1 MQESANS
8 SINNSS
14 FGLQAGLFSSIPV
27 VIWCLLQTR
36 IYLEYSPW
44 APTLAEAVKALW
56 ILQAIAIALVLPWYV
71 WRCHWTN
78 SLLQSATLISIPLPV
93 YTISILSSALSSN
106 ALLLALGFL
115 ILLTIGLIFVIKL
128 TDRFAGGTQAKTL
141 ARATI
146 QLGSAILIWT
156 YRDLWLAV
164 ILK

>member
-1 MQESANS
+1 
-8 SINNSS
+8 
-14 FGLQAGLFSSIPV
+14 
-27 VIWCLLQTR
+27 
-36 IYLEYSPW
+36 
-44 APTLAEAVKALW
+44 
-56 ILQAIAIALVLPWYV
+56 VLPWYT
-71 WRCHWTN
+71 WRCHWKN
-78 SLLQSATLISIPLPV
+78 NLLQSATLISIPLPV